1 MVRWIVYEEFMVT
14 TPDRQNQG
22 NARIAASPAPQM
34 VPRDTGYSDKLI
46 KYVPAEVVTFFG
58 LVYQAAPSSMEGT
71 KEPADLIHIHI
82 LMVVV
87 FFFFTPFYQM
97 LIGAPVGTT
106 PLHFYPLSA
115 IAFFGW
121 ALGTT
126 TFLKDVIGADK
137 VDDLV
142 PSIILAGTVL
152 IIPAIDGFL
161 TAYYDNQAQQ
171 SQQQMMPQQQQQ
183 QMMPQQQQPSNALVP
198 TGRPNSK
205 WWSNGLLLVSV
216 VILFIVALIL
226 LLLNLILDRQC

>member
-1 MVRWIVYEEFMVT
+1 MVRYIVCKKTTTIDVATTDLTPTGIQGFAKVT
-14 TPDRQNQG
+14 
-22 NARIAASPAPQM
+22 AAPPAPQSP
-34 VPRDTGYSDKLI
+34 VVVVQLDDPTDKRI
-46 KYVPAEVVTFFG
+46 KYVPAAVVACF
-58 LVYQAAPSSMEGT
+58 VVIYRAVPSSMEGIN
-71 KEPADLIHIHI
+71 EPADRIYIHII
-82 LMVVV
+82 LVVV

-97 LIGAPVGTT
+97 LIGAPKGTT

-126 TFLKDVIGADK
+126 IFLKDMRGADN

-161 TAYYDNQAQQ
+161 TSKDDNKQA
-171 SQQQMMPQQQQQ
+171 
-183 QMMPQQQQPSNALVP
+183 QQPSNALVP
-198 TGRPNSK
+198 TGRPDSEWSK
-205 WWSNGLLLVSV
+205 GLLLGSV
-216 VILFIVALIL
+216 LLLFIVTLIL

>member
-161 TAYYDNQAQQ
+161 TSKDDNKQA
-171 SQQQMMPQQQQQ
+171 
-183 QMMPQQQQPSNALVP
+183 QQPSNALVP
-198 TGRPNSK
+198 TGRPDSEWSK
-205 WWSNGLLLVSV
+205 GLLLGSV
-216 VILFIVALIL
+216 LLLFIVTLIL